1 MRAFARFTFSAV
13 ATVAGL
19 AAGFAQAQQPV
30 ERGSGAVLR
39 WMDRTNSETND
50 LEIGN
55 ASSGQIGSL
64 RVELGECRYPQGNP
78 SGDAFA
84 FVTIH
89 TEDDTLPF
97 FSGWMIASSPA
108 LNALEHPR
116 YDVWVLRCTVG

>member
-1 MRAFARFTFSAV
+1 MRGAALLRFMLV
-13 ATVAGL
+13 AACLCLTNHV
-19 AAGFAQAQQPV
+19 AQAQQPV
-30 ERGSGAVLR
+30 EVGTGAVLR
-39 WMDRTNSETND
+39 WMDRTNSETSD
-50 LEIGN
+50 IEITN
-55 ASSGQIGSL
+55 AASGRIGSL

-84 FVTIH
+84 FLTIH
-89 TEDDTLPF
+89 TDDDVRPV